1 MTLLALEGVGKSFG
15 GLRALHEI
23 GFTVAEGEILGI
35 MGANGAGKTT
45 LFSLIAGHERPT
57 RGRILLRGR
66 RIDGLRPDRICRA
79 GIARTFQIVRPFPA
93 LTVRENATTAA
104 LFGRL
109 RLRDRAAADRVA
121 MEAIEEVGLGPQAG
135 QPAAA
140 LTLSAQKRLEIAR
153 ALATGPELLLLDEV
167 MAGLTATEVSE
178 LLAAIA
184 AITRRRGLT
193 VLIVEHVMQALM
205 RLSDRIV
212 VLHHGEMIAAG
223 PPQAVAADPRVIE
236 AYLGR
241 GANP

>member
-1 MTLLALEGVGKSFG
+1 MSGPPAAASCCD
-15 GLRALHEI
+15 
-23 GFTVAEGEILGI
+23 
-35 MGANGAGKTT
+35 
-45 LFSLIAGHERPT
+45 
-57 RGRILLRGR
+57 GR

>member
-1 MTLLALEGVGKSFG
+1 MSLLALEGVGKSFG

-23 GFTVAEGEILGI
+23 SFAVGEGEVLGI

-45 LFSLIAGHERPT
+45 LFSLIAGHERPS

-79 GIARTFQIVRPFPA
+79 GIARTFQIVRPFPD
-93 LTVRENATTAA
+93 LSVRENAVTAA

-109 RLRDRAAADRVA
+109 RLKSRAEAGRVA
-121 MEAIEEVGLGPQAG
+121 MAAIEEVGLAAEADRPAG
-135 QPAAA
+135 A

-167 MAGLTATEVSE
+167 MAGLTATEVNE
-178 LLAAIA
+178 MLAAIA
-184 AITRRRGLT
+184 AIARRRRLT
-193 VLIVEHVMQALM
+193 LLIVEHVMQALM

-212 VLHHGEMIAAG
+212 VLHHGELIAAG
-223 PPQAVAADPRVIE
+223 PPQAVAADPKVIE
-236 AYLGR
+236 AYLGQ
-241 GANP
+241 GA